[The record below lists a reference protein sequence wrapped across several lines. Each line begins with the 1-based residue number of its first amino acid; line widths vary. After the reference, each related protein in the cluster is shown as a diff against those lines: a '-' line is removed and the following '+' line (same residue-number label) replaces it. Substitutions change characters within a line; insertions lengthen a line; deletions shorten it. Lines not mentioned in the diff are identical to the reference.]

1 MSHFYLDIHEAR
13 IREVANGRL
22 PREIAIERV
31 PLRAEIAVT
40 PEPVA
45 WPDRLRLRYRPIR
58 QGEGWGKAFSC
69 AWVHVT
75 GAVPKAWKGAHVT
88 LNLDFGGE
96 TMLFDAKG
104 CPVVGLTSGSVFMP
118 GYNKDHYHWLPKAKG
133 GEAVDVWVDAA
144 ASSLFGV
151 SRDSDPVAHGAR
163 PEDVHGT
170 YHASVAQLSVC
181 RFDYDKWQLKLDLD
195 VILSLLRSLPEK
207 SSRRIQVTRATS
219 RALDLLPPERGG
231 AKAVREALAK
241 TVWGVGVDPASVH
254 VTAIGHSHID
264 VEWLWPLRETVRK
277 VGRTFASQILN
288 MERYPEFKYGSIRDR
303 LYELCKQN
311 YPALYKKVKKAV
323 ADGRWEVQGGMWVE
337 ADCNIPSGESLV
349 RQCLVGQRFFKE
361 EFGVVPRNLWL
372 PDVFGY
378 SGQLPQILRQC
389 GIGFFLTQK
398 LSWNRYNKFPHN
410 SFVWEGIDG
419 SRVVAHFPPEDTYN
433 ADLMPEQL
441 KNHETNNREAGI
453 VDVAISLF
461 GMGDGGGGPK
471 EEHIERGRRCAALNG
486 CPPVTFG
493 FAQDAMDRIAEQ
505 ESDLDVWRGEL
516 YFEMHRAT
524 YTTQAAQKLAN
535 RRAEEALRVAEML
548 CSAAFAANAGLKPGA
563 QNRPAPAE
571 GAKGKTGAVACRGLQ
586 PAVYPAAELL
596 ALWKSLLLCQF
607 HDIIPG
613 SSIHRVYEESGA
625 LVRGVADKAHALAAK
640 AAASLLA
647 KKKDALTLFNPS
659 STPYCGCI
667 SLPPGWAGAKCACG
681 SAQGALPAQ
690 RDGNSVLVQVEVPP
704 RSFATLLKFDG
715 GPERAAPARAR
726 RSGRIVLENDRVKYE
741 LDPATLQVVRALDK
755 EAGREFIAP
764 AKPGNVISLYDDHPS
779 CFDAWDIEEYAK
791 DMPVAAPEVLS
802 AEPFAGP
809 VRSGLR
815 ATFRIGSSVFR
826 QEIRLDAG
834 SKRLDFATETD
845 DWQESHKLLRASF
858 PLDVA
863 ADDAR
868 FEIQYGTV
876 ARPTHDNT
884 KWEYSQFES
893 CAHRYADL
901 SEPDFGVALL
911 NDSKYGYR
919 AKGSELSIS
928 LLRASTEPD
937 PIADRGAHRFT
948 YAILPHERDLAHTDE
963 VVKAAAE
970 LNQGVERFEGLA
982 LEAPLENDE
991 CRMMN
996 GKETHSAFIIHNS
1009 SLPIDLEGEGI
1020 DLAVLKKAE
1029 DSDDLVVRLVE
1040 TRGRRASAT
1049 LSVTRHSSLVTR
1061 HYGEAV
1067 PILANE
1073 LAETG
1078 APLALPAK
1086 ISFRPFEI
1094 KTFRLSK

>member
-22 PREIAIERV
+22 PGEIAIERV

-45 WPDRLRLRYRPIR
+45 WADRLKLGYKPIR
-58 QGEGWGKAFSC
+58 QGESWGKAFSC

-75 GAVPKAWKGAHVT
+75 GAVPKAWKGAYVT

-133 GEAVDVWVDAA
+133 GERVDVWVDAA

-151 SRDSDPVAHGAR
+151 ARDPDPVAHGAS

-170 YHASVAQLSVC
+170 YRAPVSQLSVC

-195 VILSLLRSLPEK
+195 VILSLLAVLPEK

-241 TVWGVGVDPASVH
+241 TVWAVGVDPASVQ

-277 VGRTFASQILN
+277 VGRTFSSQIFN
-288 MERYPEFKYGSIRDR
+288 MSRYPGFRYGSSQAQ
-303 LYELCKQN
+303 LYALCKEH

-410 SFVWEGIDG
+410 SFAWEGIDG

-433 ADLMPEQL
+433 ADILPDQL
-441 KNHETNNREAGI
+441 KKHETNNREAGI

-471 EEHIERGRRCAALNG
+471 EEHIERGLRCAALNG
-486 CPPVTFG
+486 CPPVSFG

-505 ESDLDVWRGEL
+505 EPDLDVWRGEL

-524 YTTQAAQKLAN
+524 FTTQAAQKLAN

-548 CSAAFAANAGLKPGA
+548 CSAAFAANSGLKPGA
-563 QNRPAPAE
+563 QDRPAPAE
-571 GAKGKTGAVACRGLQ
+571 GSSGKNGAVPCRGLQ
-586 PAVYPAAELL
+586 PAVYPAAELTS
-596 ALWKSLLLCQF
+596 LWKSLLLCQF

-625 LVRGVADKAHALAAK
+625 LVRGVAEKAHALAAK

-647 KKKDALTLFNPS
+647 KKKDALALFNPS
-659 STPYCGCI
+659 STPYLGVI
-667 SLPPGWAGAKCACG
+667 SLPPSWAGAKCACG
-681 SAQGALPAQ
+681 TALPVQ
-690 RDGNSVLVQVEVPP
+690 KDGKNAIVQVEVPP
-704 RSFATLLKFDG
+704 RSFATLLK
-715 GPERAAPARAR
+715 AAPVGRAVPASR
-726 RSGRIVLENDRVKYE
+726 RAKGLLVLENTRVRYE
-741 LDPATLQVVRALDK
+741 IDPKTLHVVRALDK
-755 EAGREFIAP
+755 DCGRDFITP
-764 AKPGNVISLYDDHPS
+764 ARPGNVLSLYDDHPS
-779 CFDAWDIEEYAK
+779 CYDAWDVEEYAYG
-791 DMPVAAPEVLS
+791 MPVAAPEVLS
-802 AEPFAGP
+802 AESFSGP

-815 ATFRIGSSVFR
+815 AIFRIGSSVFR

-834 SKRLDFATETD
+834 SKRLDFATGTD
-845 DWQESHKLLRASF
+845 DWRESHKLLRAAF

-928 LLRASTEPD
+928 LLRAPTDPD

-948 YAILPHERDLAHTDE
+948 YAILPHEGDLAHTDE
-963 VVKAAAE
+963 VVAAAAE
-970 LNQGVERFEGLA
+970 MNQGVERFEGFAATGEGSA
-982 LEAPLENDE
+982 LPEPLPV
-991 CRMMN
+991 R
-996 GKETHSAFIIHNS
+996 
-1009 SLPIDLEGEGI
+1009 LEGEGV

-1040 TRGRRASAT
+1040 TRGRRATAT
-1049 LSVTRHSSLVTR
+1049 LSGSGAGRAPVAR
-1061 HYGEAV
+1061 AV
-1067 PILANE
+1067 PVLANE

-1078 APLALPAK
+1078 APFALPAK
-1086 ISFRPFEI
+1086 LTFRPFEI
-1094 KTFRLSK
+1094 KTLRLSANERPHRRP